1 MLTTRTEQLSEKLN
15 LIDVVERLGIGYHFE
30 PEIEEQLQQIY
41 NGGDV
46 NIYNGGDVNETADL
60 STVALQFRLL
70 RQHGYNA
77 TSDVDV
83 FNNFKNEEGTF
94 KKELGNDVRGMLS
107 MYEAAYFLK
116 HGETVLDE
124 AIEFT
129 TSHLANLVGNDCLG
143 ERVTRALKRPL
154 RKGVEKHEQLF
165 FISSYEREEG
175 HNQMLLELAKLSWN
189 VLQDL
194 YQQELRDLTK
204 WWIELDFAKKLS
216 FARDRL
222 VEVYFWAVATMWE
235 PKFSLSRYLLMKT
248 AVLISI
254 TDDMYDVHGTN
265 DELEVFTDAVERW
278 DTSMK
283 DLPEYMTL
291 FYKALIDLMDEID
304 SITSNQGRAFCAE
317 YAKQEK
323 NQMRAYLTE
332 ARWFAK
338 GEVPTVQEY
347 RRIGLS
353 SCGYPLL
360 ACSTLC
366 GLGDKAPKEAF
377 DWLMT
382 DPKILI
388 ASSDICRLTVDGW
401 KQGIEALKEEARV
414 MLTTRTEQLSEKLN
428 LIDVVERLGIGYHF
442 EPEIEEQ
449 LQQIYNGGNN
459 EEGTFKKELGNDVR
473 GMLSMY
479 EAAYHRKHGEIVLDE
494 AIEFTTAHLTNLIGT
509 DCMGERVTRALKRPL
524 WKGVEKHE
532 QLFFISSYEREEGHN
547 QMLLELAKLS
557 WNVLQDLYQQE
568 LRDLTKWWIELDF
581 ANKLSFARDRLV
593 EVYFWAVATMWEPK
607 FSLSRYLLT
616 KTTVLISITD
626 DMYDA
631 HGTNDELEVF
641 TDAVERWDT
650 SMKDLPEYMTLFYK
664 ALIDLMD
671 EIDSITSN
679 QGRAFCA
686 EYAKQAEK
694 NQMRAYLTEA
704 RWFAKGEVPTVQEY
718 RRIGLYSCG
727 YPLIACSTLCGLGDK
742 APKEAFDWLMTDP
755 KILIAASDIC
765 RLQDDIVSHK
775 FEQERGHVASSF
787 ECYMK
792 QYNASR
798 KQAVDALS
806 QFIEHD
812 WRDINE
818 ECLETPDFV
827 SREVVSMFLGLARVI
842 EVMYKEFDG
851 YTVSNTVTRDMMT
864 ALLVTPIVV

>member
-1 MLTTRTEQLSEKLN
+1 MAIAVETSAAAAIVRRTADFHPTVWGDFFITRVFNTQETVDGWKQGIEALKEEARVMLTTRTEQLSERLN

-46 NIYNGGDVNETADL
+46 NETADL

-77 TSDVDV
+77 TSDV

-317 YAKQEK
+317 YAKQAEK

-388 ASSDICRLTVDGW
+388 ASSDICRLQDDIVSHKFEQERGHVASSVECYMKQYNASRKQAVDALSQFIEDDWRDINEECLETPDFVSREVVSMFLGLARVIEQTVDGW

-449 LQQIYNGGNN
+449 LQQIYNGGNVN
-459 EEGTFKKELGNDVR
+459 EIGDLSTVALQFRLLRQHGYNVTSGTL
-473 GMLSMY
+473 
-479 EAAYHRKHGEIVLDE
+479 IVLR
-494 AIEFTTAHLTNLIGT
+494 I
-509 DCMGERVTRALKRPL
+509 
-524 WKGVEKHE
+524 
-532 QLFFISSYEREEGHN
+532 
-547 QMLLELAKLS
+547 
-557 WNVLQDLYQQE
+557 
-568 LRDLTKWWIELDF
+568 
-581 ANKLSFARDRLV
+581 
-593 EVYFWAVATMWEPK
+593 
-607 FSLSRYLLT
+607 
-616 KTTVLISITD
+616 
-626 DMYDA
+626 YD
-631 HGTNDELEVF
+631 
-641 TDAVERWDT
+641 
-650 SMKDLPEYMTLFYK
+650 
-664 ALIDLMD
+664 
-671 EIDSITSN
+671 
-679 QGRAFCA
+679 
-686 EYAKQAEK
+686 
-694 NQMRAYLTEA
+694 
-704 RWFAKGEVPTVQEY
+704 
-718 RRIGLYSCG
+718 
-727 YPLIACSTLCGLGDK
+727 
-742 APKEAFDWLMTDP
+742 
-755 KILIAASDIC
+755 
-765 RLQDDIVSHK
+765 
-775 FEQERGHVASSF
+775 
-787 ECYMK
+787 
-792 QYNASR
+792 
-798 KQAVDALS
+798 
-806 QFIEHD
+806 
-812 WRDINE
+812 
-818 ECLETPDFV
+818 
-827 SREVVSMFLGLARVI
+827 
-842 EVMYKEFDG
+842 
-851 YTVSNTVTRDMMT
+851 
-864 ALLVTPIVV
+864 

>member
-1 MLTTRTEQLSEKLN
+1 MAIAVETSAAAAIVRRTADFHPTVWGDFFITRVFNTQETVDGWKQGIEALKEEARVMLTTRTEQLSERLN

-46 NIYNGGDVNETADL
+46 NETADL

-77 TSDVDV
+77 TSDV

-143 ERVTRALKRPL
+143 ERVT
-154 RKGVEKHEQLF
+154 H
-165 FISSYEREEG
+165 
-175 HNQMLLELAKLSWN
+175 
-189 VLQDL
+189 
-194 YQQELRDLTK
+194 
-204 WWIELDFAKKLS
+204 
-216 FARDRL
+216 
-222 VEVYFWAVATMWE
+222 
-235 PKFSLSRYLLMKT
+235 
-248 AVLISI
+248 
-254 TDDMYDVHGTN
+254 
-265 DELEVFTDAVERW
+265 
-278 DTSMK
+278 
-283 DLPEYMTL
+283 
-291 FYKALIDLMDEID
+291 
-304 SITSNQGRAFCAE
+304 
-317 YAKQEK
+317 
-323 NQMRAYLTE
+323 
-332 ARWFAK
+332 
-338 GEVPTVQEY
+338 
-347 RRIGLS
+347 
-353 SCGYPLL
+353 
-360 ACSTLC
+360 
-366 GLGDKAPKEAF
+366 
-377 DWLMT
+377 
-382 DPKILI
+382 
-388 ASSDICRLTVDGW
+388 
-401 KQGIEALKEEARV
+401 
-414 MLTTRTEQLSEKLN
+414 
-428 LIDVVERLGIGYHF
+428 
-442 EPEIEEQ
+442 
-449 LQQIYNGGNN
+449 
-459 EEGTFKKELGNDVR
+459 
-473 GMLSMY
+473 
-479 EAAYHRKHGEIVLDE
+479 
-494 AIEFTTAHLTNLIGT
+494 
-509 DCMGERVTRALKRPL
+509 CMGERVTRALKRPL

-775 FEQERGHVASSF
+775 FEQERGHVASSV